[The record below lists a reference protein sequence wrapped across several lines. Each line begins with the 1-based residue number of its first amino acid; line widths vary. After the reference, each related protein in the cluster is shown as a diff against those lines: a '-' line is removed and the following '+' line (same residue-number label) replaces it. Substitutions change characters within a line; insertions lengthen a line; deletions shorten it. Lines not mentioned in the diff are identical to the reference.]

1 MLDALSLLLIA
12 AAVAAV
18 AWAALTAYRANESL
32 SSSDEAASCDAMLE
46 AHLRSSPVHLMS
58 GALFDVANVD
68 PTDLARILDALQRK
82 RLLRPLA
89 DDNREVFKKL
99 SAMVIDAI
107 DAMPEKDVELLN
119 TRSLYETNNQA
130 NIDRSR
136 VREVGNALERT
147 VGRLPVKEME
157 RTIKESSMGRRLF
170 ERSRARGTESSSY
183 EKGRYQNA

>member
-99 SAMVIDAI
+99 SAMVVDAI

-119 TRSLYETNNQA
+119 TRNLYETHNYVARQQEKGRQI
-130 NIDRSR
+130 NIDNYWSR
-136 VREVGNALERT
+136 VLERI

-170 ERSRARGTESSSY
+170 ELSHDDR
-183 EKGRYQNA
+183 